1 MCFESRKE
9 LIQHLLLGNKAKH
22 IEADVIIEIDGA
34 GDLVFTGK
42 ANTDQIVDA
51 NDYQQWIKAE

>member
-1 MCFESRKE
+1 VFESKKE

-22 IEADVIIEIDGA
+22 VEADVIIEIDDE

-42 ANTDQIVDA
+42 SETNQIVDA
-51 NDYQQWIKAE
+51 NDYKQWLKTE